1 MKKIALVTGASSG
14 MGADFARLIA
24 AENKVDEVW
33 AVARRKDKL
42 ELLAKEAPKGAPI
55 VPLVADLTTEKGL
68 GAIRAKLEA
77 EKPELSLL
85 VLDAGFGQFGS
96 FEASSKEQSLGMIDL
111 NVRALTE
118 TAKDALPYLPAGSG
132 IILVASLAGFA
143 PMGNLAVYSATKAYV
158 LAFGIALSEELNVRD
173 IGVTILSPGA
183 VATGFA
189 EAAAGGSGK
198 GGSGVMKGAADSLSV
213 VERCLADRKKG
224 KLYSFGRASW
234 RIGSVLIK
242 FLPRRFVA
250 RATMALM
257 RN

>member
-14 MGADFARLIA
+14 MGAVFARLIA

-158 LAFGIALSEELNVRD
+158 LAFGIALSEELNARD

-189 EAAAGGSGK
+189 EVASGGK
-198 GGSGVMKGAADSLSV
+198 GGSGFMKGAADSLSV

-224 KLYSFGRASW
+224 RLYSFGRVSW

-250 RATMALM
+250 HATMALM